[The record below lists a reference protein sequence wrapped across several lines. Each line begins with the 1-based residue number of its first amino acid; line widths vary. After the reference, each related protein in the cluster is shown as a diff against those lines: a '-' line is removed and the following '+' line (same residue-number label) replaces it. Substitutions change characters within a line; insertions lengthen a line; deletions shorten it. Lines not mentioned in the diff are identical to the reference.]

1 MSVRTV
7 GIALA
12 LLTVLVATPLQASAD
27 SLGGQAAGDAVRMTA
42 FEGEQA
48 LRAQHA
54 KAGAPEALLREY
66 QRAVICN
73 TSSAHLTTPLNGTC
87 PAAEGQAGVNN
98 CGDATPVLPLWT
110 RTRATPTDPWSAW
123 TIVADGGCP
132 DDLLPTFTAADF
144 RLLPIA
150 PQVVQMQPDR
160 GWVLVN
166 KETIVL
172 SDAAE
177 QTFRTD
183 LFGYGID
190 VIATPTHFTWD
201 FRDGSRHL
209 STTSPGHAYPA
220 FDVSHVYTDPDP
232 AQTITLTT
240 TWSGRYRVDGDDEWR
255 DVDGTAETASTSAQ
269 FEVVE
274 RRSHLVSEDC
284 NEAPDQPGCG

>member
-1 MSVRTV
+1 MRLS
-7 GIALA
+7 
-12 LLTVLVATPLQASAD
+12 
-27 SLGGQAAGDAVRMTA
+27 A

-48 LRAQHA
+48 VRALRA
-54 KAGAPEALLREY
+54 KAGAPEVLLREY
-66 QRAVICN
+66 QRAVFCN
-73 TSSAHLTTPLNGTC
+73 TNSAELTTPLNGTC
-87 PAAEGQAGVNN
+87 PPADGEAGLNN
-98 CGDATPVLPLWT
+98 CGEATPVLPLWT
-110 RTRATPTDPWSAW
+110 RTRATPADAWSAW

-172 SDAAE
+172 TDAAE

-201 FRDGSRHL
+201 FQDGSRHL
-209 STTSPGHAYPA
+209 STTSPGHPYPA

-274 RRSHLVSEDC
+274 RRSHLVSQDCDED
-284 NEAPDQPGCG
+284 PDQPGCG